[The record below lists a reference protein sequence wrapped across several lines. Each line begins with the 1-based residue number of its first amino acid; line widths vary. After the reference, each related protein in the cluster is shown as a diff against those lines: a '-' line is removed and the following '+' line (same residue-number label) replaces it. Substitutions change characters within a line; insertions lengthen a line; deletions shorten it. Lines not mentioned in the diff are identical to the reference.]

1 MQRFREALLE
11 AHPSLDTNTAFR
23 SNRNTPSGA
32 DLVAQ
37 ELDEFNERFQYL
49 RDSLYMRLKEI
60 ADRCP
65 GDIVTLV
72 SRIIAKDF
80 MSVDKNSLI

>member
-11 AHPSLDTNTAFR
+11 AQPSLDANTAFR
-23 SNRNTPSGA
+23 SGRSPGASGA

-37 ELDEFNERFQYL
+37 ELDEFNERFKFL
-49 RDSLYMRLKEI
+49 RDSLYMRLTEI

-72 SRIIAKDF
+72 SDLF
-80 MSVDKNSLI
+80 F